1 MLTFTDGKLD
11 LNGQTLTLKGDITN
25 TVSGGLK
32 GSNSSNMILNGNY
45 SPVLSFD
52 VTTPGTTNALLS
64 LTINSSGQM
73 PSLGSALEIKGI
85 LDFDAGKLDIAS
97 SNLTIDPAATITGYD
112 ATNHIVAGSADY
124 SATNGRLIRF
134 IKNTTVT
141 ADQVFP
147 IGTTTSYTPCYIQN
161 TNIVG
166 TNYKINL
173 FDKVLTHGTNGVE
186 VVTGTIMRT
195 WDIVPDD
202 EALANATTLKLQWDN
217 ADESANFQKADVE
230 IFKNKH
236 IAGVDEAWT
245 LVPGV
250 LTRQIATNPY
260 TVSVD
265 GITDFSNFTGNSE
278 NFGYS
283 PLPVE
288 LVSLEATCEGN
299 NKTEITWATATE
311 TNNSFFTLETSENTN
326 NWTVI
331 GTVKGAGNS
340 NHMIN
345 YTFLHD
351 CNGSVVKYY
360 RLKQTDFDGK
370 FTYSKVIKVLPCES
384 SNTGFNVYP
393 NPFAKEVTLFFN
405 SETDQ
410 NVDVVVE
417 DARGQVVF
425 LQSYEMVKGNNKTKL
440 NLADLMPGTYF
451 VFLQGMD
458 EQPYRIIKH

>member
-1 MLTFTDGKLD
+1 
-11 LNGQTLTLKGDITN
+11 
-25 TVSGGLK
+25 
-32 GSNSSNMILNGNY
+32 
-45 SPVLSFD
+45 
-52 VTTPGTTNALLS
+52 
-64 LTINSSGQM
+64 
-73 PSLGSALEIKGI
+73 
-85 LDFDAGKLDIAS
+85 
-97 SNLTIDPAATITGYD
+97 
-112 ATNHIVAGSADY
+112 
-124 SATNGRLIRF
+124 
-134 IKNTTVT
+134 
-141 ADQVFP
+141 
-147 IGTTTSYTPCYIQN
+147 
-161 TNIVG
+161 
-166 TNYKINL
+166 
-173 FDKVLTHGTNGVE
+173 VLTHGTNGVE

-202 EALANATTLKLQWDN
+202 EALANSTTLKLQWDN

-236 IAGVDEAWT
+236 IAGVDETWT

-283 PLPVE
+283 PLPIQ
-288 LVSLEATCEGN
+288 LVSLDATCQGN
-299 NKTEITWATATE
+299 NKTEIVWTTATE

-326 NWTVI
+326 NWSVI

-340 NHMIN
+340 NHVIN

-370 FTYSKVIKVLPCES
+370 FTYSKVVKVLPCES

-425 LQSYEMVKGNNKTKL
+425 LQSYEMAKGNNRTKL